1 MTNEKHK
8 HPTEGIQQY
17 PGREET
23 IMKNN
28 PFTRFL
34 SVALTAAMLVG
45 VMPGAVLADAG
56 EAIVG
61 ASSAVVESIPE
72 STTPADAAPVA
83 TEVPPVTEPEATP
96 EAAQP
101 EASPEAEATPEVT
114 QQPEATPEAT
124 EQPETTP
131 EATQEPEA
139 APEATEEP
147 EATPEATQ
155 EPEATPEAT
164 EEPETSPEPTEEPET
179 VDAQALLDEL
189 MALDDQAFLA
199 AVDALTQEQAA
210 ALETLGEEALADYA
224 ARLEALKEEQSE
236 VTMAP
241 AKTYTAQAGNVEVTV
256 KVPDGALP
264 EGSQLVAELVD
275 QTAAAQVMQQNGL
288 TYDGFQALDVR
299 FEYNGQEVEPTAP
312 VQVAFIANDMIPFG
326 SECEV
331 YHFVE
336 DQAGN
341 VAYVEPVEMIDP
353 SQVMPDQEQAAAP
366 QQAAMPMMLQSAQAM
381 SLPQVGQEE
390 SSAAPVLMAFNV
402 SSFSTFTIT
411 WTFTSDG
418 KTIELPLELQ
428 LLGDDG
434 ADLGEATFEEI
445 SVDQTQNSTQVSLD
459 ALVNEKL
466 STIRYNGN
474 EYLYS
479 FAAAGQATKPYEIE
493 SLNAGLIRTSQT
505 TDDSN
510 RWWAGGTRYRKY
522 IVTTTYYYGIWNGN
536 SKPANENSGNV
547 ISYRSYTKTETVTQ
561 WLDGWNWEWINVDG
575 TYSKTVTDP
584 TELTTKQAVYLVYEK
599 QESELPN
606 YDNLDAIFM
615 DKYIE
620 EVDSEAGTY
629 NLVLKTFITGTVE
642 QKTEAEPTDFVLVL
656 DTSGSMNFPMDPD
669 SSGKIDLN
677 ALGQE
682 AIDNVALYG
691 ENYYLYYESRGSQAR
706 EQGSRVRYNSQT
718 KQWQYWWEEGWFG
731 GDWEPLG
738 NGTVRISRIGAMK
751 QAAATFVNTLYQ
763 NENEEK
769 SAYRVALVRYAS
781 NASTPQDLTYISTG
795 RDSLLAAIKGLTA
808 TGTTRADSG
817 LYSAR
822 TIFENEKNKDLSTYN
837 QRNHVVLFF
846 TDGSP
851 TSGSSFEG
859 GVANSAVSYAKDL
872 KASTGAGGYGAR
884 VYSIG
889 IFDGANASEPTRGSS
904 NENQFM
910 HAVSSNYPDATK
922 YNDRGKLNIDLE
934 GKDLAKEGYY
944 QAPDNIE
951 DLIDAFLGVADAGGA
966 DISLDE
972 YTVVKD
978 VLTNHF
984 DFTYPGDIS
993 QIQVST
999 AKFEEMQDETYSF
1012 SSTETKLP
1020 TASVEFD
1027 GDSVNVKGFDFG
1039 APGNMVVADK
1049 GTGNQL
1055 IIRIPVTY
1063 DSAAFGGN
1071 NIPSNTAASGV
1082 YVNQD
1087 GDGVAESKLK
1097 GYPIPEV
1104 NRPLNYKYTAGE
1116 QTLYITQDGD
1126 INSLLKWERGYQ
1138 ADGTN
1143 NQFINLVY
1151 EFKGEGN
1158 TCYYYKIP
1166 AGRSAGN
1173 GEWYSDI
1180 DCMTPLTSTRV
1191 QKLMDCKKYEV
1202 TVTATPITDGKTN
1215 ISNPGSNPVGDAVKE
1230 TKLAT
1235 DGSKWENESN
1245 PAQAAF
1251 HVLAPQLTAE
1261 DDQVEKDT
1269 TMTVAN
1275 LDKYYDHSSWYD
1287 MKGHKKTTA
1296 DVALEITPPT
1306 VEITAARVQG
1316 NAADENG
1323 YTFTMDTDFILSAAI
1338 NGTQLNRQLKQFQV
1352 EPNVINHDT
1361 NDKTCINPDY
1371 DENAV
1376 HDFTIHVYAAN
1387 GRLQITKNV
1396 TENKG
1401 NDVFTFRLTS
1411 ADGVVYYYMVD
1422 LNGENEGIVTSSG
1435 KDVYTLPAGTYAIC
1449 ELPNQN
1455 YKPQIGKYEDE
1466 KEVIIEG
1473 NETATVGFTNKP
1485 EKTNIPTDN
1494 SGVKNVHSNVGNGG
1508 VVIWQKKPDEMGEDH
1523 NNNIT
1528 TD

>member
-1 MTNEKHK
+1 
-8 HPTEGIQQY
+8 
-17 PGREET
+17 
-23 IMKNN
+23 MKNN

-34 SVALTAAMLVG
+34 SVALTAVMLVG

-101 EASPEAEATPEVT
+101 EASPEV
-114 QQPEATPEAT
+114 EATPEAT

-139 APEATEEP
+139 TPEATEQP
-147 EATPEATQ
+147 ETTPEATQ

-199 AVDALTQEQAA
+199 AVDALTEEQAA

-434 ADLGEATFEEI
+434 ADLGEATFEDI
-445 SVDQTQNSTQVSLD
+445 SVDQTQNSTQVSLN

-505 TDDSN
+505 TDNSN

-584 TELTTKQAVYLVYEK
+584 TALTTKQAVYLVYEK
-599 QESELPN
+599 QEVIGPDYSN
-606 YDNLDAIFM
+606 TDAIHM
-615 DKYIE
+615 DKTIRAEGKDGQYE
-620 EVDSEAGTY
+620 
-629 NLVLKTFITGTVE
+629 LVLKTFVTGQVKEEVE
-642 QKTEAEPTDFVLVL
+642 AVPTDFVLVL
-656 DTSGSMNFPMDPD
+656 DTSGSMGFPYVQNLSVNDLDPAVQD
-669 SSGKIDLN
+669 IMGD
-677 ALGQE
+677 G
-682 AIDNVALYG
+682 
-691 ENYYLYYESRGSQAR
+691 YYETSRGYS
-706 EQGSRVRYNSQT
+706 VRWNADTQEWQYYYRR
-718 KQWQYWWEEGWFG
+718 QWQDVSADMKFE
-731 GDWEPLG
+731 
-738 NGTVRISRIGAMK
+738 VSRQK
-751 QAAATFVNTLYQ
+751 
-763 NENEEK
+763 
-769 SAYRVALVRYAS
+769 ALQY
-781 NASTPQDLTYISTG
+781 
-795 RDSLLAAIKGLTA
+795 AAISFVKSLVA
-808 TGTTRADSG
+808 NDETGTTYRIALVSYASG
-817 LYSAR
+817 ASIRL
-822 TIFENEKNKDLSTYN
+822 DLSPIGTGEDAINEIENLGANGATQADEGLERAIDILQKQQEQQGTKYN
-837 QRNHVVLFF
+837 DRDHVVLFF

-851 TSGSSFEG
+851 TSGNSFEPS
-859 GVANSAVSYAKDL
+859 VANDAVYAAYQL
-872 KASTGAGGYGAR
+872 KAATTEQVPVYDRWGNIDRLEYGLGAM

-889 IFDGANASEPTRGSS
+889 ILDGANTERPNQNSE
-904 NENQFM
+904 NINLFM

-922 YNDRGKLNIDLE
+922 YYYDSLGSPNAELE
-934 GKDLAKEGYY
+934 GKDWTTSGYY
-944 QAPDNIE
+944 QAPTNIE
-951 DLIDAFLGVADAGGA
+951 DLVNVFLGVAGSAGA
-966 DISLDE
+966 DIDLNAE
-972 YTVVKD
+972 TVIKD
-978 VLTNHF
+978 VLTDHF
-984 DFTYPGDIS
+984 NFTYPGDGAK
-993 QIQVST
+993 IQVST
-999 AKFEEMQDETYSF
+999 AKFESMQGETYSF
-1012 SSTETKLP
+1012 SSEETILP
-1020 TASVEFD
+1020 TASVKFD
-1027 GDSVNVKGFDFG
+1027 GDSVNVKGFDFS
-1039 APGNMVVADK
+1039 APENMVVADK

-1071 NIPSNTAASGV
+1071 NIPSNTATSGV
-1082 YVNQD
+1082 YVDQN
-1087 GDGVAESKLK
+1087 GDKVAESKLK

-1104 NRPLNYKYTAGE
+1104 NRPLNYKYTADE

-1126 INSLLKWERGYQ
+1126 IDSLLKWEEGYQ
-1138 ADGTN
+1138 ADGIN

-1151 EFKGEGN
+1151 EFKDGVN
-1158 TCYYYKIP
+1158 TYYYKIP
-1166 AGRSAGN
+1166 AGLVAGN
-1173 GEWYSDI
+1173 GSWYSDST
-1180 DCMTPLTSTRV
+1180 CTTPLASTKV
-1191 QKLMDCKKYEV
+1191 PELMDCKEYEV

-1215 ISNPGSNPVGDAVKE
+1215 MSNPGSNPVGDAVTE

-1235 DGSKWENESN
+1235 DGNAWRDKSSS
-1245 PAQAAF
+1245 AQAAF
-1251 HVLAPQLTAE
+1251 HVLAPQLTAR
-1261 DDQVEKDT
+1261 DAQVEKDT
-1269 TMTVAN
+1269 TMTVAD
-1275 LDKYYDHSSWYD
+1275 LAAYYGQKAGADGWYD
-1287 MKGHKKTTA
+1287 MCNDGKTTD
-1296 DVALEITPPT
+1296 DVAHGITPPT

-1316 NAADENG
+1316 STADENG

-1352 EPNVINHDT
+1352 EPNVINHDA

-1376 HDFTIHVYAAN
+1376 HDFTIHVYATN
-1387 GRLQITKNV
+1387 GRLEITKTVN
-1396 TENKG
+1396 ENKG

-1435 KDVYTLPAGTYAIC
+1435 KGVYTLPAGTYTIC

-1466 KEVIIEG
+1466 KEVIIVG
-1473 NETATVGFTNKP
+1473 NKTATVEFANEP

-1494 SGVKNVHSNVGNGG
+1494 SGVKNVHSNVGNDG
-1508 VVIWQKKPDEMGEDH
+1508 VVIWQKPEEMGEDH
-1523 NNNIT
+1523 NNNVT

>member
-1 MTNEKHK
+1 
-8 HPTEGIQQY
+8 
-17 PGREET
+17 
-23 IMKNN
+23 MKNN

-101 EASPEAEATPEVT
+101 EASPEVEATPEATEQPETTPEAT
-114 QQPEATPEAT
+114 QEPEATPEAT

-139 APEATEEP
+139 TPEATEEP

-199 AVDALTQEQAA
+199 AVDALTEEQAA
-210 ALETLGEEALADYA
+210 ALEALGEEALADYA

-390 SSAAPVLMAFNV
+390 SSAAPVLMAFSV

-434 ADLGEATFEEI
+434 
-445 SVDQTQNSTQVSLD
+445 VSLGDIEFGDISITPD
-459 ALVNEKL
+459 ANNPTVDITDQVNSHTNIQK
-466 STIRYNGN
+466 IQKNGTD
-474 EYLYS
+474 YLYS

-493 SLNAGLIRTSQT
+493 SLNAGLIRPSETI
-505 TDDSN
+505 DDSDWWVQDWTFYRN
-510 RWWAGGTRYRKY
+510 RK
-522 IVTTTYYYGIWNGN
+522 ITTVYYYGVWTGS
-536 SKPANENSGNV
+536 SKPSNENSGNV
-547 ISYRSYTKTETVTQ
+547 ISYRSYTTIETVQ
-561 WLDGWNWEWINVDG
+561 QRYSDWNWVNVNG
-575 TYSKTVTDP
+575 TYSKTVTGP

-599 QESELPN
+599 QEVIGPDYSN
-606 YDNLDAIFM
+606 TDAIHM
-615 DKYIE
+615 DKTIQAVEGSDEQYE
-620 EVDSEAGTY
+620 
-629 NLVLKTFITGTVE
+629 LVLKTFVTGQVKEEVE
-642 QKTEAEPTDFVLVL
+642 AVPTDFVLVL
-656 DTSGSMNFPMDPD
+656 DTSGSMANSYVRGLSVNDLDPAVQD
-669 SSGKIDLN
+669 IMGDGYYKTNRGQSVRWN
-677 ALGQE
+677 ADTQ
-682 AIDNVALYG
+682 
-691 ENYYLYYESRGSQAR
+691 
-706 EQGSRVRYNSQT
+706 
-718 KQWQYWWEEGWFG
+718 KWQYYSRRNWENVTNDMRFQVSRQKALQYAAISFVKSLVANDET
-731 GDWEPLG
+731 
-738 NGTVRISRIGAMK
+738 GTTYRI
-751 QAAATFVNTLYQ
+751 
-763 NENEEK
+763 
-769 SAYRVALVRYAS
+769 ALVSYA
-781 NASTPQDLTYISTG
+781 NDASIELKLSDIG
-795 RDSLLAAIKGLTA
+795 DGEAAIKEIKELGASGATHADYGLQNA
-808 TGTTRADSG
+808 IDILQRQQEQQGT
-817 LYSAR
+817 
-822 TIFENEKNKDLSTYN
+822 KYN
-837 QRNHVVLFF
+837 DRDHVVLFF

-851 TSGSSFEG
+851 TSSNGFESS
-859 GVANSAVSYAKDL
+859 VANAAVTAAYQL
-872 KASTGAGGYGAR
+872 KAATTENVGGGKGLGAT

-889 IFDGANASEPTRGSS
+889 ILDGADTSEPKDNTDGSRV
-904 NENQFM
+904 NRFM
-910 HAVSSNYPDATK
+910 HAVSSNYPDATS
-922 YNDRGKLNIDLE
+922 YRLSLLGSMN
-934 GKDLAKEGYY
+934 KELTPETIATKGYY
-944 QAPDNIE
+944 QAPTNIE
-951 DLIDAFLGVADAGGA
+951 DLVNVFLGVAGSAGA
-966 DISLDE
+966 DIDLNAE
-972 YTVVKD
+972 TVIKD
-978 VLTNHF
+978 VLTDHF
-984 DFTYPGDIS
+984 NFTYPDNEAK
-993 QIQVST
+993 IQVST
-999 AKFEEMQDETYSF
+999 AKFESKQGDIYSF
-1012 SSTETKLP
+1012 SSKETELS
-1020 TASVEFD
+1020 TASVKFD

-1039 APGNMVVADK
+1039 APENMVVADE

-1082 YVNQD
+1082 YVDQN
-1087 GDGVAESKLK
+1087 GDKVAESKLK

-1104 NRPLNYKYTAGE
+1104 NRPLNYKYTADE

-1126 INSLLKWERGYQ
+1126 IGSLLKWEDGYQ
-1138 ADGTN
+1138 ADGIN

-1151 EFKGEGN
+1151 EFKEGVN
-1158 TCYYYKIP
+1158 TYYYKIP
-1166 AGRSAGN
+1166 AGLVAGN
-1173 GEWYSDI
+1173 GSWYSDS
-1180 DCMTPLTSTRV
+1180 DCTMPLTSTQV
-1191 QKLMDCKKYEV
+1191 QKLMDCKEYEV

-1215 ISNPGSNPVGDAVKE
+1215 MSNPASNLVGTEVGQ
-1230 TKLAT
+1230 TKLAP

-1245 PAQAAF
+1245 SAQAAF
-1251 HVLAPQLTAE
+1251 HVLAPQLTAQ
-1261 DDQVEKDT
+1261 DDQVKKDT
-1269 TMTVAN
+1269 TMTVAD

-1296 DVALEITPPT
+1296 DVALGITPPT
-1306 VEITAARVQG
+1306 VEITATRVQG
-1316 NAADENG
+1316 STAGENG

-1338 NGTQLNRQLKQFQV
+1338 NGTQLNRDLKQFQV
-1352 EPNVINHDT
+1352 EPDEIDHNN
-1361 NDKTCINPDY
+1361 NDKTCIKGEGYVEP
-1371 DENAV
+1371 EPL
-1376 HDFTIHVYAAN
+1376 HDFTIHVYATN
-1387 GRLQITKNV
+1387 GRLEITKTV

-1435 KDVYTLPAGTYAIC
+1435 EDVYTLPAGTYAIC

-1455 YKPQIGKYEDE
+1455 YKPVTGEYEEE
-1466 KEVIIEG
+1466 KEVIIVG

-1494 SGVKNVHSNVGNGG
+1494 SGVKNVYSDVDNGG

-1523 NNNIT
+1523 NNNVT